1 MAVLDF
7 VEPVGVCV
15 AVTTAPETL
24 TTPLIEEV
32 VSTSAK
38 LDVVNMNKA
47 DNTIAYIF
55 LDIVSLIN

>member
-15 AVTTAPETL
+15 ADTTALETF

-38 LDVVNMNKA
+38 VDVVNINKA
-47 DNTIAYIF
+47 DNTVAYIF
-55 LDIVSLIN
+55 LDIVVPH